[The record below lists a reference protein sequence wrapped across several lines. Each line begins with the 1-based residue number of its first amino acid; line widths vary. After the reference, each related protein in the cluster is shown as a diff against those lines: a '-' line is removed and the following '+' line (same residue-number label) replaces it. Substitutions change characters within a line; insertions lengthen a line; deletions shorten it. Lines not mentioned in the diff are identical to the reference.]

1 MTEQPSQ
8 KPIRNPQSAI
18 RNRQLTAK
26 PSCVLLVLL
35 LSLPPAVRSATL
47 DAAGVRKH
55 LESAVGAIPWT
66 PAGGYRLSG
75 QFTLKVTGEEIA
87 YQATYHRRA
96 NEWTTDFRQADH
108 ALDTR
113 YGSGPQ
119 AWVSTP
125 EVTAE
130 VKPEQLPFCAQ
141 YDFPTLYSELL
152 RILSEETRGP
162 DFRLESDGQEVVV
175 RGRLWNGLRAVY
187 IFYATDYR
195 PKKVALSADAGV
207 QPAWLIPTLEANS
220 LPLVEGLPSGKTDR
234 FEVWFSQFSNMGGY
248 WYPARTDYLAQAGM
262 AGSFVCES
270 SGPPHDNE
278 PVSERLPNLPWFEGN
293 TFQPGWEPHRPSLY
307 VGVEDLPRFR
317 ARLSAPPWRDWR
329 RVNMMAAAWGT
340 AAHWLDEYV
349 PSFSSP
355 LSLAMLLTTLAVG
368 SVFLL
373 WRRHRIFKRQIPVKL
388 ILVWGTIWLLILFSG
403 IAQIQLAKAPERS
416 LIALHVA
423 TRYAVT
429 GSSLHAATARDLLQ
443 DLPQSQAP
451 RTLIERADACQAY
464 ALAYDLISPTIR
476 RNTQAQIERNL
487 FDYAAPLYGALQ
499 GWRSNRSTG
508 SRFAAAVGMAGL
520 AIGSET
526 YVSTAR
532 ETVER
537 LLKSQLSGGLHRE
550 GPGAGSA
557 ALDAVANFLY
567 ALKHTGRADYYRS
580 DAFLDYVRTTLQ
592 WTSPVGT
599 LPLFEG
605 TSLDHAFHAVP
616 FLLKAANQV
625 PQELGSQC
633 VTTYETYW
641 RLGRYSTRGLSKLLV
656 DLTQS
661 ERFFLANP
669 YTLFEYQEPE
679 PAGSLPAASAILADG
694 QGAVLRAGRGRNAVY
709 LALNA
714 RRTLLTEPARD
725 MLGFDLYAY
734 NGLLL
739 HGPGV
744 PAPGDKAYPSVFQ
757 TSACNCIAFDSASQ
771 TGTQST
777 GVAAAMLNQPLFD
790 YVRVLADR
798 AYDQGQVQRDV
809 VLVRPDGDHIP
820 YFLLIDEIRAIN
832 PNAKVRWYLHGSGD
846 AKLGVDKLT
855 RWTSYAFEPPALRST
870 PLFLTVYPIGLLGSA
885 RTEPDRLYFPRP
897 FFNQIAETLV
907 LEWSGSQRFCAALMP
922 RTAATPEVA
931 FNPIP
936 GLDSCKIGTTDWIS
950 LGTPETRTHAGP
962 FRHVSEYTVVR
973 QRGNGF
979 PAVLMIGGLE
989 FGIGAHSL
997 VSNKPVFASLDGL
1010 RGNLVNYRPETLV
1023 EIHSPEIEA
1032 GSRFFLDEK
1041 ELTASEPGKLTL
1053 PLNDSGEHRLRR
1065 AP

>member
-1 MTEQPSQ
+1 MTDKPS
-8 KPIRNPQSAI
+8 KSSIV
-18 RNRQLTAK
+18 NRQSSISKLSSVLAV
-26 PSCVLLVLL
+26 VLLA
-35 LSLPPAVRSATL
+35 LPSTARSSPP
-47 DAAGVRKH
+47 DPAGVRRH
-55 LESAVGAIPWT
+55 LENAIGRIPWT
-66 PAGGYRLSG
+66 PARGYRLSG
-75 QFTLKVTGEEIA
+75 QFILKVTGEEIA
-87 YQATYHRRA
+87 YQATYHRRS

-108 ALDTR
+108 TLDVR

-119 AWVSTP
+119 AWVSSP

-130 VKPEQLPFCAQ
+130 VKPEELPFCAQ

-152 RILSEETRGP
+152 RILSQENQGP

-195 PKKVALSADAGV
+195 PKKVALSADTDV
-207 QPAWLIPTLEANS
+207 QPAWLIPTLEAGGLAAVER
-220 LPLVEGLPSGKTDR
+220 LPAGKADR
-234 FEVWFSQFSNMGGY
+234 FEVWFSQFSRSDDY
-248 WYPARTDYLAQAGM
+248 WLPARTDYLAQAGM
-262 AGSFVCES
+262 AGSFTLES
-270 SGPPHDNE
+270 SGPPQGNE
-278 PVSERLPNLPWFEGN
+278 PIAERPPNLPWFEGN
-293 TFQPGWEPHRPSLY
+293 AFQPGWELHHPSLY
-307 VGVEDLPRFR
+307 VGVADLPRFR
-317 ARLSAPPWRDWR
+317 ARLSTSPWSDWR
-329 RVNMMAAAWGT
+329 RVNMAAATWGT
-340 AAHWLDEYV
+340 SAHWLDQYV

-355 LSLAMLLTTLAVG
+355 LSLTILLATLAVG
-368 SVFLL
+368 SA
-373 WRRHRIFKRQIPVKL
+373 
-388 ILVWGTIWLLILFSG
+388 ILVWRRYRTFRQRIPMKLIVVWGAIWLLILFSG

-416 LIALHVA
+416 LIALHAA

-429 GSSLHAATARDLLQ
+429 GNWIHAGTARDLLQ

-451 RTLIERADACQAY
+451 RTLAERADACQAY

-476 RNTQAQIERNL
+476 RSTQAQIERNL
-487 FDYAAPLYGALQ
+487 FDYAAPLFGALQ
-499 GWRSNRSTG
+499 GWRSNRSAG
-508 SRFAAAVGMAGL
+508 SRFAAAVGMTGL

-532 ETVER
+532 ETVEK

-550 GPGAGSA
+550 GPGAGAA
-557 ALDAVANFLY
+557 ALDAVVNFLY
-567 ALKHTGRADYYRS
+567 ALKHTGRADYYRGE
-580 DAFLDYVRTTLQ
+580 AFLDYVRTTLQ
-592 WTSPVGT
+592 LTSPVGT

-625 PQELGSQC
+625 PHELGSQC
-633 VTTYETYW
+633 VTAYETFW
-641 RLGRYSTRGLSKLLV
+641 RLGRYSTRGFSKLLA

-669 YTLFEYQEPE
+669 YIFFEYEEPV
-679 PAGSLPAASAILADG
+679 PAGNPPADSTLLPEG
-694 QGAVLRAGRGRNAVY
+694 QGAVLRAGRGASAVY

-725 MLGFDLYAY
+725 ALGFDLYAF

-739 HGPGV
+739 HGPGMPV
-744 PAPGDKAYPSVFQ
+744 PSDRAYPSVFR
-757 TSACNCIAFDSASQ
+757 TSACNCITFDSASQ
-771 TGTQST
+771 TGTQSA
-777 GVAAAMLNQPLFD
+777 GVAAALLNQPLFD

-809 VLVRPDGDHIP
+809 VLVRPDEDHAP

-832 PNAKVRWYLHGSGD
+832 PNAKVQWYLHGSGD

-855 RWTSYAFEPPALRST
+855 RWSYYAFEPPALRST
-870 PLFLTVYPIGLLGSA
+870 PLFLTVYPIGFTGSA
-885 RTEPDRLYFPRP
+885 RTEPGRLYFSRR
-897 FFNQIAETLV
+897 FFNRTAQTLV
-907 LEWSGSQRFCAALMP
+907 LEWNGSQRFCAALMP
-922 RTAATPEVA
+922 RTAAMPEAA

-936 GLDSCKIGTTDWIS
+936 GLDSCKMGVTDWIS

-962 FRHVSEYTVVR
+962 FRHVSECTVVR
-973 QRGNGF
+973 QRGNSF
-979 PAVLMIGGLE
+979 PAVLIIGGLE

-1010 RGNLVNYRPETLV
+1010 RGSLVNYRPDTLV
-1023 EIHSPEIEA
+1023 EISSPEIA
-1032 GSRFFLDEK
+1032 QGSRYILDEK
-1041 ELTASEPGKLTL
+1041 EVASESGKLSL
-1053 PLNDSGEHRLRR
+1053 QLNEAGEHHLRR